1 MFDAGRKIR
10 VALAA
15 CGRTQVWLIGELRL
29 RGILTDKTEM
39 SSVLSGTRIGPK
51 ADRILTTSAEIL
63 KEQHGNELYT
73 E

>member
-15 CGRTQVWLIGELRL
+15 CGRTQVWLIEELRL

-51 ADRILTTSAEIL
+51 ADRILTTSVEIL
-63 KEQHGNELYT
+63 GEYHGNEQYT